1 MVWFARSMVGLV
13 VALTC
18 RHANI
23 VMATSI
29 LIHCSNQLRTIRLVV
44 VAVVVAIVVVVVVVV
59 VVVDMVVATIRYYR
73 CCCRC

>member
-1 MVWFARSMVGLV
+1 MVWFVRSMVGLA

-18 RHANI
+18 RHANV

-59 VVVDMVVATIRYYR
+59 VDMVVAMIRYYR